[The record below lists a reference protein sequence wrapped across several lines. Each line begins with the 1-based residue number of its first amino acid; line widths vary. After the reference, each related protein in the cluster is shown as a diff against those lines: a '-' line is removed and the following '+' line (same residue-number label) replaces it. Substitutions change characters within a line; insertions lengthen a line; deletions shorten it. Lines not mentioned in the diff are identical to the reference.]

1 MKTYTIKLHGYCTE
15 ARIYELNQDAAEYW
29 NNLLIVGEDE
39 SLYEYLE
46 GEAETD
52 DHSPEADFLNGEDQF
67 DASSL
72 YANVKYIDTAQA
84 RINVKNGDEEILD
97 MVLNE
102 DGVNIEWAD
111 GDELPTPAL
120 LVSDYSKGVFFQTD
134 LELDDEKTFDK
145 SKLKVI
151 LSEEDEGEAFVGV
164 SYDGVELEL
173 DDFFLTG
180 KGRTYTITNLD

>member
-1 MKTYTIKLHGYCTE
+1 MSKYTIKLYGSCTE
-15 ARIYELNQDAAEYW
+15 ARIYELDQDAAEYW

-46 GEAETD
+46 GEAT

-67 DASSL
+67 DASCL
-72 YANVKYIDTAQA
+72 YATVKYIDTAQA
-84 RINVKNGDEEILD
+84 RINVQNGNEEVLD

-102 DGVNIEWAD
+102 DDVNIEWVE
-111 GDELPTPAL
+111 GDEMPSPAL
-120 LVSDYSKGVFFQTD
+120 LVSDYSKGVFFETE

-145 SKLKVI
+145 SKLQVI
-151 LSEEDEGEAFVGV
+151 LSDEAEGEAFVGV

-173 DDFFLTG
+173 EDFFLTG